1 MFSGQGKPWVL
12 LQEQVMSPMSL
23 KAELPFFTEQMRFE
37 KEPNTIT
44 ITRNPA

>member
-1 MFSGQGKPWVL
+1 
-12 LQEQVMSPMSL
+12 MSL

-44 ITRNPA
+44 ITSALELYWLRPGGVLERCP